1 MKHLLTLLMVFINL
15 SLFSQYA
22 KVPDK
27 GLMYDSLRNESYY
40 RDYGYRDIYIGGMV
54 TPGTEFNKYVKHHYR
69 GVILSTVG
77 GVVTGVGSIMYVNGS
92 YDGLESAVIGVGSVL
107 SLIGLI
113 YTLEAPIHIKRA
125 SLLMDQNG
133 VGVSIKLD

>member
-1 MKHLLTLLMVFINL
+1 MVFINL
-15 SLFSQYA
+15 SLFSQYS

-77 GVVTGVGSIMYVNGS
+77 GVVTGIGSIMYVNG
-92 YDGLESAVIGVGSVL
+92 DDGSVFVISAGGIL

-113 YTLEAPIHIKRA
+113 YSLEAPIHIKRA

-133 VGVSIKLD
+133 VGISIKLD